1 MEFIEKFKFYFLGF
15 LVIGNIFAYQM
26 VFDISS
32 QNQLKIYALNVG
44 QGEANLITYKN
55 LNILIDAGPSSK
67 TANLLDRFIPIYN
80 RKLDLVFISHPNSD
94 HYNGMFE
101 ILKRY
106 QVRTLILN
114 GVEEDSQSFKDLLS
128 LVSKNNIPIVYG
140 RRGENINFDNLDIF
154 VLWPTNSLS
163 INTKLKSKEINDSSL
178 VLFLDY
184 LDFEA
189 LFTGDISSKVEN
201 ILITDLPN
209 TDFLKVAHH
218 GSKNSTSL
226 SFLEKTKPLIAVIP
240 VGNNSYGFPAEEVL
254 ANLEKINSQIFTTL
268 KDKTIQLII
277 KDNFLKINQ
286 INL

>member
-1 MEFIEKFKFYFLGF
+1 MEIINKFKFYFLGF
-15 LVIGNIFAYQM
+15 LIIANILAYQI
-26 VFDISS
+26 VFEIIS
-32 QNQLKIYALNVG
+32 QNQLKVYALNVG

-55 LNILIDAGPSSK
+55 LNILIDAGPNYK

-94 HYNGMFE
+94 HYGGMSE

-106 QVRTLILN
+106 QIRALILN
-114 GVEEDSQSFKDLLS
+114 GVEEDSQSFKDFLS
-128 LVSKNNIPIVYG
+128 LVSQNNIPIVYA
-140 RRGENINFDNLDIF
+140 RRGENINFDNLNIF
-154 VLWPTNSLS
+154 VLWPTNSLP
-163 INTKLKSKEINDSSL
+163 INTKLKTKELNDSSL

-184 LDFEA
+184 FDFEA

-201 ILITDLPN
+201 LLISDLPGV
-209 TDFLKVAHH
+209 DFLQVAHH

-226 SFLEKTKPLIAVIP
+226 NFLEKTKPLVAVIP
-240 VGNNSYGFPAEEVL
+240 VGNNSYGFPTQEVL

-277 KDNFLKINQ
+277 KDNTLKINK
-286 INL
+286 LDL